1 MTAKKSE
8 IISSGYEATL
18 SKIIKRINKARL
30 SMLKKINK
38 ETVLLYWFIGNTVSD
53 KIKRESWGDSTVER
67 LSKDLQINFPGVRGF
82 SPRNIWRMKS
92 FYETYSDNEIMPPP
106 VAEIGWAQNYIIL
119 EKCKNEQERKFYIKS
134 ASKMGWSKSDLI
146 EKISEHYYQNKLLVQ
161 NNFSDTVPSDLKA
174 RTAWEFIDDYAIEI
188 INPDQPIA
196 EKELE
201 NSIVKNIVDFLIDM
215 GGSFAFVGRQFRIEY
230 REKEY
235 FVDLLFFNLDL
246 NCYVVVELKAREFDP
261 KDLGQL
267 QMYLLAANET
277 IRKKDQNQT
286 IGILICRDK
295 DRMVVEYLLGSQ
307 KHPIGVSTYNK
318 FRKLKQIP
326 KEIAKY
332 LPSEEE
338 IIKRLGYISNEPD
351 VRKILDK

>member
-1 MTAKKSE
+1 MTTKKSE
-8 IISSGYEATL
+8 IISADYETTL
-18 SKIIKRINKARL
+18 KTIIKRINKARL
-30 SMLKKINK
+30 SMLKKVNK

-53 KIKRESWGDSTVER
+53 KIKTESWGDSTVER
-67 LSKDLQINFPGVRGF
+67 LSKDLQNNFPGVRGF
-82 SPRNIWRMKS
+82 SSRNIWYMKK
-92 FYETYSDNEIMPPP
+92 FYESYYENSLLQPL
-106 VAEIGWAQNYIIL
+106 VAEIGWVQNCIIL
-119 EKCKNEQERKFYIKS
+119 EKCKDEKEKEFYIRSVTKT
-134 ASKMGWSKSDLI
+134 GWSKNDLK

-161 NNFSDTVPSDLKA
+161 NNFSDTVPSDLRA

-201 NSIVKNIVDFLIDM
+201 NSIVKNIVDFLSDM

-235 FVDLLFFNLDL
+235 FIDLLFFNLDL
-246 NCYVVVELKAREFDP
+246 NCYVAVELKAREFDP

-267 QMYLLAANET
+267 QMYLLAVNET

-307 KHPIGVSTYNK
+307 KQPIGVSTYNK

-338 IIKRLGYISNEPD
+338 IIKRLGYIPNKSEIKNN
-351 VRKILDK
+351 LDR